1 MSTYATKLAA
11 VQAAIETILTSGQ
24 EVRIGDKTWK
34 AADLAQLQALEVYYA
49 SKAAREGSTQ
59 GARIRYAIPE

>member
-11 VQAAIETILTSGQ
+11 VQTAIETILTSGQ

-34 AADLAQLQALEVYYA
+34 AADLGQLMKLEDYYTA
-49 SKAAREGSTQ
+49 KAAREGTTQ
-59 GARIRYAIPE
+59 GARVRYAIPE

>member
-11 VQAAIETILTSGQ
+11 VQTAIETILTSGQ

-34 AADLAQLQALEVYYA
+34 AADLGQLQTLETYYA

-59 GARIRYAIPE
+59 GARIRYAVPE